1 MSMPNQRWRQSQHRG
16 LVIDRRGMVAT
27 AQPLASAAGMNVLR
41 EGGNAA
47 DAILAAAATL
57 GVTLGSTNSLGGDMF
72 CLYYD
77 AKTRAVTG
85 FNGNGAAGSGAT
97 LEAMRAQ
104 GLKYMPA
111 RGPLTV
117 TVPGAVD
124 GYCELHKRFGTMPL
138 SRLFADAIE
147 YADNGFPIGQQLSR
161 IIGTFTPELREE
173 VEWSKVYLPGGRPP
187 KAGENFV
194 QKDYAWSLRQVAE
207 GGRDAFYEGEVGK
220 RIIATVEARGGLLTS
235 EDLRVHRTEVYSP
248 ISTTYRGKTVYE
260 TQPPSQ
266 GFVVLE
272 MLNLLEPT
280 DLQSLGW
287 GSAAAIHQM
296 VEAKKLAFADRW
308 EYMGDPRFV
317 DTPLDTLIDKRYAA
331 DRRRS
336 IDPVKAMTAAAA
348 GSPSEAAADT
358 TYLCAVD
365 GQGNAASFIHTIYH
379 QFGSGVVAAGTGI
392 TLTNRGRAFV
402 LDDVHPNR
410 IAPRKRTMHTLNCYL
425 LTEDDELTLVGG
437 TPGADSQPQWN
448 VQVLTD
454 LLDFGLNEQQAAES
468 PKWVSIPGTIHS
480 EMGQPYVLQMED
492 GFGDEVVG
500 ELERMGH
507 RVALQPRWGLRG
519 SVQLIRRDP
528 ESGALFGASDPGSDG
543 MAIGY

>member
-1 MSMPNQRWRQSQHRG
+1 MSDQRWRRKQHRG
-16 LVIDRRGMVAT
+16 LVIARRGMVAT
-27 AQPLASAAGMNVLR
+27 AQPLASAAGLQILR

-47 DAILAAAATL
+47 DAILASAATL

-77 AKTRAVTG
+77 AKTRSVTG
-85 FNGNGAAGSGAT
+85 FNGNGSAGSGAT
-97 LEAMRAQ
+97 LEAMRAL
-104 GLKYMPA
+104 GLQHLPA

-124 GYCELHKRFGTMPL
+124 GYCELNKRFGTMPL
-138 SRLFADAIE
+138 TKVFADAIG
-147 YADNGFPIGQQLSR
+147 YAENGFPIGQQLSR
-161 IIGTFTPELREE
+161 IIGHFEPELRHE
-173 VEWSKVYLPGGRPP
+173 VQWSNVYLPGGRPP
-187 KAGENFV
+187 KPGENFV
-194 QKDYAWSLRQVAE
+194 QRDYAWSLRQVAE

-220 RIIATVEARGGLLTS
+220 RIVAAIESRGGLLTT
-235 EDLRVHRTEVYSP
+235 EDLKLHRTEVYSP

-266 GFVVLE
+266 GFIVLE
-272 MLNLLEPT
+272 MLNLLEPD
-280 DLQSLGW
+280 DLASLGW
-287 GSAAAIHQM
+287 GSAAAVHQM

-331 DRRRS
+331 SRRRS
-336 IDPVKAMTAAAA
+336 IDPLRAMTSAAA

-365 GQGNAASFIHTIYH
+365 GEGNAASFIHTIYA

-402 LDDVHPNR
+402 IDEVHPNR
-410 IAPRKRTMHTLNCYL
+410 ITPRKRTMHTLNCYL
-425 LTEDDELTLVGG
+425 LTEDDDLVLVGG

-448 VQVLTD
+448 VQVLTG
-454 LLDFGLNEQQAAES
+454 LLDFGMNEQEAAES
-468 PKWVSIPGTIHS
+468 PKWVSIPGTIPS
-480 EMGQPYVLQMED
+480 EIGQPYVLQMED
-492 GFGDEVVG
+492 GFGSEVVSQ
-500 ELERMGH
+500 LERMGH
-507 RVALQPRWGLRG
+507 RVSLQPRYGLRG
-519 SVQLIRRDP
+519 SVQLIRHDA
-528 ESGALFGASDPGSDG
+528 ETGSLFGASDPGSDG
-543 MAIGY
+543 MAMGY

>member
-1 MSMPNQRWRQSQHRG
+1 MANQRWRQSQHRG
-16 LVIDRRGMVAT
+16 LVIARRGMVAT
-27 AQPLASAAGMNVLR
+27 AQPLASAAGMNILR

-47 DAILAAAATL
+47 DAILASAATL

-77 AKTRAVTG
+77 AKTRTVTG

-97 LEAMRAQ
+97 LEAMRAL
-104 GLKYMPA
+104 GLKHMPA

-124 GYCELHKRFGTMPL
+124 GYCELHKRFGTLPL

-161 IIGTFTPELREE
+161 IIGTFAPELREE
-173 VEWSKVYLPGGRPP
+173 TEWSKVYLPGGRPP
-187 KAGENFV
+187 KTGENFV

-220 RIIATVEARGGLLTS
+220 RIVAAVEARGGLLTS
-235 EDLRVHRTEVYSP
+235 EDLKAHRTEVYSP
-248 ISTTYRGKTVYE
+248 IATTYRGKTVYE

-266 GFVVLE
+266 GFIVLE
-272 MLNLLEPT
+272 MLNLLEPS
-280 DLQSLGW
+280 DLGSLGW

-317 DTPLDTLIDKRYAA
+317 DTPIDTLIDKRYAA
-331 DRRRS
+331 DRRRQ
-336 IDPVKAMTAAAA
+336 IDPMKAMAAAAA
-348 GSPSEAAADT
+348 GSPSEVAADT

-392 TLTNRGRAFV
+392 TLTNRGRGFV
-402 LDDVHPNR
+402 LDEVHPNR
-410 IAPRKRTMHTLNCYL
+410 ITPRKRTMHTLNCYL
-425 LTEDDELTLVGG
+425 LTEGDELALVGG

-448 VQVLTD
+448 VQVLTG
-454 LLDFGLNEQQAAES
+454 LLDFDLNEQQVAES
-468 PKWVSIPGTIHS
+468 PKWVSIPGTVPS

-492 GFGDEVVG
+492 GFGSEVVA

-507 RVALQPRWGLRG
+507 RVSLQPRYGLRG

-528 ESGALFGASDPGSDG
+528 DSGTLFGASDPGSDG